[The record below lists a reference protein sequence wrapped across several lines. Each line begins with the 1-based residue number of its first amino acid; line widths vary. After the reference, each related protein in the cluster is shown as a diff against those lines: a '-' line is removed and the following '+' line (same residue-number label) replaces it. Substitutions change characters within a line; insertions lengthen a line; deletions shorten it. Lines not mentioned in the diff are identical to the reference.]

1 MHQAPAQPS
10 PPECFY
16 YSIIASNLIL
26 AVKARCIISL
36 QKNAICGTFQ
46 MRDVLESETL
56 PGVKHCPPPKKYIKS
71 HH

>member
-36 QKNAICGTFQ
+36 QKKNAICGTFQ
-46 MRDVLESETL
+46 MRDLLESETL
-56 PGVKHCPPPKKYIKS
+56 SPPPKKYIKS